1 MSACGNAAWY
11 SARGSVTADDIVED
25 VLYVLDMDAAFAVA
39 GRVRKAFYGAEIPKV
54 ASTVLVTPRLA
65 LPTQLVEISFVIKR

>member
-39 GRVRKAFYGAEIPKV
+39 GRVRKAFYGAGIPKV
-54 ASTVLVTPRLA
+54 ASTVLVTPGLA
-65 LPTQLVEISFVIKR
+65 VPTQLVEISFVIKR